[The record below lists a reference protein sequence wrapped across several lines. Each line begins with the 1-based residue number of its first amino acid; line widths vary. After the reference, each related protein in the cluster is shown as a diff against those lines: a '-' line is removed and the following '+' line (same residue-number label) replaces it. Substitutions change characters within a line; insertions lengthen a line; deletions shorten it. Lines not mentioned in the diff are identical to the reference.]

1 MCWHKSPAMR
11 DAFVAEPTSIGFWLN
26 TLEDGVDGTT
36 GPYRVDKP
44 ATLAEARLLFNKTFN
59 IDENVQIPLEL
70 QIDGIVKGPIVTE
83 DDWKNVPEDQ
93 SIVGTRDLRT
103 RKPGEPE
110 NQT

>member
-1 MCWHKSPAMR
+1 M
-11 DAFVAEPTSIGFWLN
+11 
-26 TLEDGVDGTT
+26 DGTT

-83 DDWKNVPEDQ
+83 EDWKNVPEDQ
-93 SIVGTRDLRT
+93 SVVGTRDLRT
-103 RKPGEPE
+103 KKPGEAE
-110 NQT
+110 NQA